1 MRANNESSDYS
12 TKQGKLK
19 KKKYATIH
27 CNETAEDQ
35 RQGKDLKN
43 KEKIQRNYNLTD
55 SRLLN
60 SDRS

>member
-19 KKKYATIH
+19 KKKYAMIH

-35 RQGKDLKN
+35 KQGKDLKN

>member
-1 MRANNESSDYS
+1 MSLQITVLNRVN
-12 TKQGKLK
+12 LK